1 MIHRKVIP
9 GVVSTEVN
17 AKLSFNTGKTLEKA
31 RKIIKM
37 YDEMGIKKE
46 RILVK
51 IAGTWEGIQ
60 AAKMYKLL
68 ELVIQLSLLDYKH
81 KAFAAM

>member
-1 MIHRKVIP
+1 MLSISVVKYCKTQLHHLAYLILRKVVP

-17 AKLSFNTGKTLEKA
+17 AKLSFNTEKTLAKA

-37 YDEMGIKKE
+37 YDEVGIKKE
-46 RILVK
+46 RVLVK

-60 AAKMYKLL
+60 AAKM
-68 ELVIQLSLLDYKH
+68 
-81 KAFAAM
+81 